1 MKQLI
6 PIQNLYYLLCYVW
19 DVPEQKNKVKL
30 DGIKFHSVENLLG
43 MVLCVNCEHL
53 LKRGLLCTYRAMEQE
68 VYGIKGKLNVAQ
80 TFKKGKVKLGY
91 TQCEV
96 DELSSN
102 VLVNQILYSTVKRL
116 VTSDTLDEIC
126 RERLCCVLHKFPLMK
141 EICLT
146 PKVFQKVMLRRNF
159 RNYALALH
167 VCKLICESLL
177 PIRNTKGKYEFI
189 DFMQDE
195 LKMSYVFER
204 FLMNFCKCHC
214 KKQFPQIH
222 REYIHF
228 QLSPFG
234 MMFKKAEKVLPMMET
249 DVSLFNPKTGQKKI
263 LDAKYYKDALTSKF
277 GSQEKIRREHLSQ
290 IISYVLN
297 QENSQKPGSLK
308 ASGTLVYPTVQE
320 DFDFFY
326 RYRDT
331 EHIIHV
337 ATVNLNQN
345 WEKIE
350 ARILEIVNGS
360 DELGYSNKV

>member
-1 MKQLI
+1 MEQLI

-19 DVPEQKNKVKL
+19 DVPDQKSKVRV
-30 DGIKFHSVENLLG
+30 DGMKFHSLENLLG
-43 MVLCVNCEHL
+43 MVLCVNSERL
-53 LKRGLLCTYRAMEQE
+53 LKRGLLRTYSTIQQE
-68 VYGIKGKLNVAQ
+68 VEGIKGKLNVAQ
-80 TFKKGKVKLGY
+80 TLKSGRMKQGY
-91 TQCEV
+91 TQCIV

-116 VTSDTLDEIC
+116 ITSRTLDDNC
-126 RERLCCVLHKFPLMK
+126 RERLRCVLRKFPVM
-141 EICLT
+141 EDICLT
-146 PKVFQKVMLRRNF
+146 PKVFQKIMLRKDI
-159 RNYALALH
+159 RNYALVLH
-167 VCKLICESLL
+167 VCKLIFQSLL
-177 PIRNTKGKYEFI
+177 PIRNAKGKYEFI

-195 LKMSYVFER
+195 LQMSYIFER
-204 FLMNFCKCHC
+204 FLMNFCKRHC
-214 KKQFPQIH
+214 KERFPQVH

-234 MMFKKAEKVLPMMET
+234 MMFKKAERVLPIMET

-263 LDAKYYKDALTSKF
+263 IDAKYYKDALTSKF
-277 GSQEKIRREHLSQ
+277 GNQEKIRREHLSQ

-297 QENSQKPGSLK
+297 QENSKNPGSLK

-337 ATVNLNQN
+337 TTINLNQDWN
-345 WEKIE
+345 RIE
-350 ARILEIVNGS
+350 DRILEIVN
-360 DELGYSNKV
+360 V